1 MKTGTIMAV
10 VGFATF
16 VICLLGGVLNFWV
29 LFLSALLLIIG
40 LSILFVVAKKPDNEG
55 ATTATPEKYVEHIET
70 STSKSEIPDGKRDF
84 TLLKDVYEDY
94 LLYSQSENNMYC
106 PEGCFEKI
114 VGLGGEFIS
123 FKQEPENEYDG
134 NAVAIYLNDDK
145 IGYIYR
151 GAIQNICNS
160 YIAKGYP
167 VLGHINKY
175 DTETKKATYKIGF
188 YKPKSEAASKTFK
201 LIKTKKKIDDFSS
214 REDNLLLCS
223 VGDVLTIEEDMYGD
237 DGYIVY
243 DGDEIGELPKAAE
256 KFIEENGNGKIIGVL
271 ESIDP
276 DVTVTVYLP

>member
-16 VICLLGGVLNFWV
+16 VICLLGGVFNFWV
-29 LFLSALLLIIG
+29 LLLSALLLIVG
-40 LSILFVVAKKPDNEG
+40 LSILFAVAKKPDDEDSDAVTSKKN
-55 ATTATPEKYVEHIET
+55 VEHADASVPNT
-70 STSKSEIPDGKRDF
+70 EITDGKRDF
-84 TLLKDVYEDY
+84 TLLKDVYEDN
-94 LLYSQSENNMYC
+94 LLYSQRENNMFC
-106 PEGCFEKI
+106 PDGCFEKI
-114 VGLGGEFIS
+114 PGHAGEFVT
-123 FKQEPENEYDG
+123 FRQEPENEYDG

-145 IGYIYR
+145 IGYVYR

-175 DTETKKATYKIGF
+175 DVEAKKASFKIGF
-188 YKPKSEAASKTFK
+188 YKPMSETASKTFK
-201 LIKTKKKIDDFSS
+201 LVKTKKKIDDYS
-214 REDNLLLCS
+214 RRDDYIWLCKP
-223 VGDVLTIEEDMYGD
+223 GDVLRIEEDEYGD

-243 DGDEIGELPKAAE
+243 DSGEIGELPKAAE